1 MPSYH
6 PAMINPSVVDINDF
20 ELIVAAPID
29 EALDQF
35 GLTIEQVLDKYP
47 NVTHFKIKDWIE
59 GSVGDV
65 KNKPRHIEFIDS
77 EGNGFTLL
85 SRGEWSELYF
95 VSRISAFVKYNV
107 SNYVKF
113 N

>member
-6 PAMINPSVVDINDF
+6 PAMINPSVVDMNDF

-47 NVTHFKIKDWIE
+47 NVTHFKI
-59 GSVGDV
+59 
-65 KNKPRHIEFIDS
+65 N
-77 EGNGFTLL
+77 N
-85 SRGEWSELYF
+85 
-95 VSRISAFVKYNV
+95 
-107 SNYVKF
+107 
-113 N
+113 